1 MPFAVLAVVQ
11 AGLVVAIM
19 VAVVI
24 MVVCMGKDMVAAV
37 VAASSHPLRVLMVNA
52 TCVVAMDIVHMIVI
66 CAALEDVRRPLVVS
80 LWQPLLFTHHHQL
93 QTLKQV
99 TRLQKTERGSSH
111 HNLGDYVWPR
121 LDQTVSGMLV
131 AR

>member
-11 AGLVVAIM
+11 AGLVVAIV

-24 MVVCMGKDMVAAV
+24 MVVCMGKDVVAAV

-52 TCVVAMDIVHMIVI
+52 TCVVIMDIMHVIAI
-66 CAALEDVRRPLVVS
+66 CATLADVHRPLVVS
-80 LWQPLLFTHHHQL
+80 LRQTLLFTRHHQL

-99 TRLQKTERGSSH
+99 TRLQKTERRFSH
-111 HNLGDYVWPR
+111 HNLGDCV
-121 LDQTVSGMLV
+121 
-131 AR
+131 